1 MRSVRQTQIIKCD
14 ACQRELNGPGIH
26 FGNNHI
32 TIEDIDLCTECAATT
47 LRELYSVQR
56 INPEDIRMIIERG
69 HYEFAARRNNAI
81 LC

>member
-1 MRSVRQTQIIKCD
+1 MRSIRQIPIIKCD
-14 ACQRELNGPGIH
+14 ACQRELNGQNTH

-32 TIEDIDLCTECAATT
+32 TIKDIDLCTECAATI

-69 HYEFAARRNNAI
+69 HYEFTARQNNAI